1 MIVSLAKQC
10 VLLGGSRVFTPVAFW
25 IVFGVILMVIEI
37 LTPTFFIF
45 WFGLGSLAAAVVAYF
60 HENTLL
66 ELLTFVIVSAILVLS
81 TRRLAKKL
89 SGEQIRSINVDD
101 IVGKEA
107 LVIERVDNKAGTAGV
122 VKVNG
127 DMWRAV
133 SFDDNITFEKG
144 ELAVIEKV
152 EGAHVVIRQIEKQK
166 KNENEQA
173 EKPFVDSNSDED
185 KGIDK
190 DERNEDD
197 ETDSQPQD

>member
-1 MIVSLAKQC
+1 VTVSLAKQC

-37 LTPTFFIF
+37 LPPTFFIF

>member
-1 MIVSLAKQC
+1 MTVSLAKQC
-10 VLLGGSRVFTPVAFW
+10 VLLGGSRVLTPVAFW

>member
-1 MIVSLAKQC
+1 M
-10 VLLGGSRVFTPVAFW
+10 FTPVAFW

-101 IVGKEA
+101 IV
-107 LVIERVDNKAGTAGV
+107 
-122 VKVNG
+122 
-127 DMWRAV
+127 
-133 SFDDNITFEKG
+133 
-144 ELAVIEKV
+144 
-152 EGAHVVIRQIEKQK
+152 
-166 KNENEQA
+166 
-173 EKPFVDSNSDED
+173 
-185 KGIDK
+185 
-190 DERNEDD
+190 
-197 ETDSQPQD
+197 

>member
-1 MIVSLAKQC
+1 
-10 VLLGGSRVFTPVAFW
+10 LGGSRVLTPVAFW

-89 SGEQIRSINVDD
+89 SGEQIRNINVDD

-144 ELAVIEKV
+144 ELVVIEKV
-152 EGAHVVIRQIEKQK
+152 EGAHVVIKQVERQK
-166 KNENEQA
+166 KNEQN
-173 EKPFVDSNSDED
+173 DSTES
-185 KGIDK
+185 K
-190 DERNEDD
+190 DMDNGERNE
-197 ETDSQPQD
+197 ENPTDSDSRD

>member
-1 MIVSLAKQC
+1 
-10 VLLGGSRVFTPVAFW
+10 VLTPVAFW

-66 ELLTFVIVSAILVLS
+66 ELLTFIIVSAILVLS
-81 TRRLAKKL
+81 TRKLAKRL

-127 DMWRAV
+127 DMWRAT
-133 SFDDNITFEKG
+133 SFDDNVTFEKG
-144 ELAVIEKV
+144 AIVRIEGV
-152 EGAHVVIRQIEKQK
+152 EGAHVVIKPIEKQR
-166 KNENEQA
+166 NVESGEA
-173 EKPFVDSNSDED
+173 EKPSPDSQGVNEN
-185 KGIDK
+185 KEK
-190 DERNEDD
+190 DEKNGN
-197 ETDSQPQD
+197 TDNN

>member
-1 MIVSLAKQC
+1 M
-10 VLLGGSRVFTPVAFW
+10 FTPVAFW

-66 ELLTFVIVSAILVLS
+66 ELLTFVIVSAILVFS
-81 TRRLAKKL
+81 TRKLVKKL

-122 VKVNG
+122 AKVNG

-144 ELAVIEKV
+144 ELVVIEKV
-152 EGAHVVIRQIEKQK
+152 EGAHVVIKQIERQK
-166 KNENEQA
+166 KSENGQA
-173 EKPFVDSNSDED
+173 KEPFADSDSNESKGMDE
-185 KGIDK
+185 

-197 ETDSQPQD
+197 ATDSRD

>member
-1 MIVSLAKQC
+1 MTVSLAKQC

>member
-1 MIVSLAKQC
+1 VIVSLAKQC

>member
-1 MIVSLAKQC
+1 
-10 VLLGGSRVFTPVAFW
+10 
-25 IVFGVILMVIEI
+25 
-37 LTPTFFIF
+37 
-45 WFGLGSLAAAVVAYF
+45 VAYF

-89 SGEQIRSINVDD
+89 SGEQIRNINVDD

-133 SFDDNITFEKG
+133 SFDDNITFEK
-144 ELAVIEKV
+144 
-152 EGAHVVIRQIEKQK
+152 
-166 KNENEQA
+166 ENWL
-173 EKPFVDSNSDED
+173 
-185 KGIDK
+185 
-190 DERNEDD
+190 
-197 ETDSQPQD
+197 

>member
-1 MIVSLAKQC
+1 M
-10 VLLGGSRVFTPVAFW
+10 FTPVAFW

-107 LVIERVDNKAGTAGV
+107 IVIERVDNNAGTAGV
-122 VKVNG
+122 VKING

>member
-1 MIVSLAKQC
+1 VTVSLAKQC

>member
-1 MIVSLAKQC
+1 MTVSLAKQC

-89 SGEQIRSINVDD
+89 SGEQIRNINVDD

-144 ELAVIEKV
+144 ELVVIEKV
-152 EGAHVVIRQIEKQK
+152 EGAHVVIKQVERQK
-166 KNENEQA
+166 KNEQN
-173 EKPFVDSNSDED
+173 DSTES
-185 KGIDK
+185 K
-190 DERNEDD
+190 DMDNGERNE
-197 ETDSQPQD
+197 ENPTDSDSRD